1 MPTFPQHRN
10 MQAGHNKS
18 AASSH
23 HHNLNVPELPAIS
36 DLLGSLLKKRKVE

>member
-10 MQAGHNKS
+10 MQAGHGKS
-18 AASSH
+18 AASS

>member
-10 MQAGHNKS
+10 MQAGHSKS
-18 AASSH
+18 AASNH